1 MAAERRRRNEDG
13 KKENHE
19 RWVISYADFMTL
31 LLATFVVLY
40 AVSSINVS
48 RYRAAAEA
56 LSAVFTGKVIV
67 PDRGSGANPNGMFQN
82 QPAPV
87 PKPIV
92 KLDLPQKGKPGSTVK
107 STEIQK
113 GAPNVPEK
121 IQERIAKLDQAYKN
135 LSRLL
140 QDVIDK
146 GQVHI
151 AHNGLSVVIDIS
163 ASVLFD
169 SGKADLT
176 TSALG
181 VIDQIGV
188 VLKDQPYSIQ
198 VNGFTDNAPIHTTQ
212 FGSNWELSAMRAIS
226 VVRRFVSDGVDP
238 SRLVGAG
245 YGEYHPIASNDDA
258 DGKAKNCRVSVVVVS
273 ADDNETPSAQMPRGA
288 ADKPVVSDR
297 AGTPHPLPTT
307 AGGDR
312 LAAPL
317 APPIPVKPAP
327 ATPSVPA
334 AAAPTA
340 PTIPTKA
347 SSVMPPV
354 SNKPPVSPAPVVP
367 VKPVV
372 NQTLWPFSAEPIQ

>member
-1 MAAERRRRNEDG
+1 LAAERRRRNQDT
-13 KKENHE
+13 KKENNE

-67 PDRGSGANPNGMFQN
+67 PDRGSGANPNGLFQN

-92 KLDLPQKGKPGSTVK
+92 RLDLPQKGKPDSTVK
-107 STEIQK
+107 STEMQK
-113 GAPNVPEK
+113 GVANVSEK
-121 IQERIAKLDQAYKN
+121 IRERIAKLDEAYKN
-135 LSRLL
+135 LTHLL

-146 GQVHI
+146 GEVQI
-151 AHNGLSVVIDIS
+151 AHNGLSVVIDIN
-163 ASVLFD
+163 ANVLFD

-198 VNGFTDNAPIHTTQ
+198 VNGYTDDAPIHTTQ
-212 FGSNWELSAMRAIS
+212 FSSNWELSAMRAIS
-226 VVRRFVSDGVDP
+226 VVRRFVNDGVDP

-245 YGEYHPIASNDDA
+245 YGEYHPVASNDDT
-258 DGKAKNCRVSVVVVS
+258 DGKTKNRRVSVVVVS
-273 ADDNETPSAQMPRGA
+273 ADDSKQATPGSSGA
-288 ADKPVVSDR
+288 AEQTTMSDR
-297 AGTPHPLPTT
+297 AGIPHPLPD
-307 AGGDR
+307 GSGEHPVS
-312 LAAPL
+312 LASPGPVKSAPAAPAVPFKSVLPAPSVPVKSAPL
-317 APPIPVKPAP
+317 AP
-327 ATPSVPA
+327 A
-334 AAAPTA
+334 A
-340 PTIPTKA
+340 
-347 SSVMPPV
+347 
-354 SNKPPVSPAPVVP
+354 P
-367 VKPVV
+367 VKPVL
-372 NQTLWPFSAEPIQ
+372 NQTQWPFTPVQPH